1 MRAPSTSRCL
11 SVRCQPRG
19 RTSSVAVSSF
29 SEYCL
34 SPCSSE
40 IVPSIASVRLTWPCI
55 MLLQVGEFES
65 SKSAMKPV
73 EPLFSALITILRSVG
88 PVISTQRF
96 WRSDGG
102 GATCQ
107 SPSRTSR
114 VSSRKSSVP
123 PSSRARWRSARF
135 SSNSRLRPSKRR
147 CSSLTNSRASS
158 VSTSFFSVT
167 STPLVAI
174 GPSSHDRFVEQ
185 LHRVQHRH
193 LVAEPLG
200 VGGDL
205 DRAARV
211 GGGHYL

>member
-1 MRAPSTSRCL
+1 
-11 SVRCQPRG
+11 
-19 RTSSVAVSSF
+19 
-29 SEYCL
+29 
-34 SPCSSE
+34 
-40 IVPSIASVRLTWPCI
+40 

-73 EPLFSALITILRSVG
+73 EPLLRALMTIFRSVG

-96 WRSDGG
+96 WRSLGG

-123 PSSRARWRSARF
+123 PSSSARWRSSRF
-135 SSNSRLRPSKRR
+135 SSNSRRRPSKRR
-147 CSSLTNSRASS
+147 WSSATNSRASS
-158 VSTSFFSVT
+158 ERTSFGVVT
-167 STPLVAI
+167 STPLALAI
-174 GPSSHDRFVEQ
+174 LSSHDRLVEK

-193 LVAEPLG
+193 LVAEPLC

-205 DRAARV
+205 DRTPGVRRGHDLRAGLEQVARLAAAQL
-211 GGGHYL
+211 GGGVGLHEVVDAGRPAADLPI